1 MTNEELVQQ
10 IREGDKDLIP
20 KLWENV
26 QKLLY
31 MMAQRVYITMRGRCE
46 HVGVE
51 LADLEQEAYFA
62 FLEAL
67 KAYDPESGY
76 AFTTYLRYPF
86 QNHVSKLL
94 GLRSARQKNEP
105 LSTSTSLHKPVED
118 ADGDSCELLDL
129 LPDEHSTDFV
139 QRIDDESEA
148 GTVRAAV
155 DALPEPQKCA
165 VRLYYFDGLTLR
177 ETGERLSVT
186 KERARRIIQ
195 EAIVK
200 LRKDKAL
207 FVIYCEL
214 KMHWRWISM
223 CNLKYSPEHYV
234 AAKHYEERM
243 FRTLQTVS
251 KPE

>member
-10 IREGDKDLIP
+10 IREGDEDLIP
-20 KLWENV
+20 VLWENV

-31 MMAQRVYITMRGRCE
+31 MMSRRVYITMRNRCD
-46 HVGVE
+46 HAGVDE
-51 LADLEQEAYFA
+51 SDIKQEAYFV
-62 FLEAL
+62 FLDAL

-76 AFTTYLRYPF
+76 MFTTYLRFPF
-86 QNHVSKLL
+86 QSNINKLL
-94 GLRSARQKNEP
+94 GLRTSREKNEP
-105 LSTSTSLHKPVED
+105 LSTCTSLHKPVED

-148 GTVRAAV
+148 ATVRAAV

-186 KERARRIIQ
+186 KERARRIVQ
-195 EAIVK
+195 AGVDK
-200 LRKDKAL
+200 LRKNKML
-207 FVIYCEL
+207 FFMYRESKIHE
-214 KMHWRWISM
+214 RWIA
-223 CNLKYSPEHYV
+223 LYKLRYSPEHYATV
-234 AAKHYEERM
+234 KYFEEKILM
-243 FRTLQTVS
+243 PLQTVS
-251 KPE
+251 KPK

>member
-10 IREGDKDLIP
+10 IREGDEDLIP
-20 KLWENV
+20 KLWANV

-46 HVGVE
+46 HVGLE

-62 FLEAL
+62 FIEAL

-105 LSTSTSLHKPVED
+105 LSTSTSLHKLVED

-186 KERARRIIQ
+186 KERARRIVQ
-195 EAIVK
+195 AGVDK
-200 LRKDKAL
+200 LRKNKML
-207 FVIYCEL
+207 FFMYRESKIHE
-214 KMHWRWISM
+214 RWIALSK
-223 CNLKYSPEHYV
+223 LRYSPEHYAIV
-234 AAKHYEERM
+234 KYFEEKILM
-243 FRTLQTVS
+243 PLQTVS
-251 KPE
+251 KPK